1 VQVAACRRRRR
12 SARTRWS
19 VPGVWRPSAGF
30 ETLVEELAPASAT
43 SDARQTQQRREHF
56 AVKYRLSYATDLV
69 PALKAK
75 HGLKLIGEQ
84 QPSGWLE
91 GARIGTARPWRRA
104 WRAAPGRGRAAVSAA
119 RIGVTNRPC

>member
-1 VQVAACRRRRR
+1 VQVAARRRRRR

-30 ETLVEELAPASAT
+30 EAFVEELAPASAA

-56 AVKYRLSYATDLV
+56 AVKYRLSYPADLV

-75 HGLKLIGEQ
+75 CGLKLIGGQ

-91 GARIGTARPWRRA
+91 GARLELRGHGDGPGALRQPGEGRP
-104 WRAAPGRGRAAVSAA
+104 
-119 RIGVTNRPC
+119 